1 MLIQTYKKIG
11 DNGLDNTPKLN
22 RCTSSSFFEGNII
35 RVMTCLVSKIFLWI
49 SLFSS
54 IWGTRRKLPQHC
66 AIRCLENFTPELKIW
81 SLQHPTFTENIVNHS
96 KSIFKSK
103 LLGCFGVSLS
113 FGFANRGSYA
123 LTE

>member
-1 MLIQTYKKIG
+1 MLTQTYKKIG

-22 RCTSSSFFEGNII
+22 WCTSSSFFVGNII

-54 IWGTRRKLPQHC
+54 VWGRKEKATPTLC
-66 AIRCLENFTPELKIW
+66 IRCLENFTTKLKIW

-96 KSIFKSK
+96 KRIFKSK

-113 FGFANRGSYA
+113 FGFANIGSYA
-123 LTE
+123 LTQ